1 MIQKY
6 PDQVKFWLGDCPAG
20 RFCKVW
26 ELKGIYVFLASLA
39 SSYVTGADYLVDGMW
54 TPYSPR
60 TAHADRAKGG
70 HTCH

>member
-1 MIQKY
+1 MYRNDIMIQKY

-54 TPYSPR
+54 IPIFTPGS
-60 TAHADRAKGG
+60 
-70 HTCH
+70 TC